1 MLAYLQVE
9 SQEDVTAPMLDEAWV
24 RRRAS
29 WRATGGDDQPIRDA
43 INEVGL
49 TFGQILVD
57 RLGMEWAVATDSQ
70 GSDFAVRSDSGWVTF
85 PRDFVK
91 KRYANDESGFMTAMF
106 SHYSDVA
113 AGRGDT

>member
-1 MLAYLQVE
+1 MLAYLRIE
-9 SQEDVTAPMLDEAWV
+9 SLQDVTASMLDDAWV
-24 RRRAS
+24 RRRS
-29 WRATGGDDQPIRDA
+29 EWRATGGGDKQIKDA

-49 TFGQILVD
+49 TFGQLLVD
-57 RLGMEWAVATDSQ
+57 RVGMEWAIATDSH
-70 GSDFAVRSDSGWVTF
+70 GSDFAVRGGSGWVTF

-113 AGRGDT
+113 AERGDG